1 MNAPVSITRPI
12 LLLLLGLL
20 ALAPLAQA
28 SDATLEK
35 AMKPYEK
42 RLTNDISYLSNFS
55 APSKKA
61 APSTLNKLS
70 RISSDLAAATKAA
83 TGHQASTSSGRKG
96 RTQILAALHDAT
108 TATSDA
114 RTCAKAARAGKKS
127 TAKRDA
133 KTEQRQINKA
143 IPLFESGGKLL
154 KLF

>member
-1 MNAPVSITRPI
+1 MTRLV
-12 LLLLLGLL
+12 LLVLLGLL

-35 AMKPYEK
+35 AMKAYEK
-42 RLTNDISYLSNFS
+42 RLTNDISYLSSFS
-55 APSKKA
+55 APSKHA
-61 APSTLNKLS
+61 APSTLSKLS
-70 RISSDLAAATKAA
+70 RIGSDLAGATKAA
-83 TGHQASTSSGRKG
+83 TRQQASTSSGRKG

-108 TATSDA
+108 AAKSDA
-114 RTCAKAARAGKKS
+114 KASATAARAGKTS

-133 KTEQRQINKA
+133 KTEQSQITKA

>member
-1 MNAPVSITRPI
+1 MNTPLSITR
-12 LLLLLGLL
+12 LALLGLL

-42 RLTNDISYLSNFS
+42 RLTTDISYLSNFS

-61 APSTLNKLS
+61 APSTLTKLS
-70 RISSDLAAATKAA
+70 TIGGDLAGATKAA
-83 TGHQASTSSGRKG
+83 ASHQASTSSGRRG

-108 TATSDA
+108 AATSDA
-114 RTCAKAARAGKKS
+114 KASATAARAGKTS

-133 KTEQRQINKA
+133 KTEQSQITKA